1 MADLLESG
9 LAAHDNFRHSLT
21 SRIAPAFWTR
31 PMATGME
38 RMLEPPAAARL
49 ANAVSA
55 AMQAAFTAK
64 FCTKRA
70 KGSVRATVE
79 GPVLSTV
86 ERLALISGGP

>member
-55 AMQAAFTAK
+55 AKQAAFTAK

-70 KGSVRATVE
+70 RG
-79 GPVLSTV
+79 
-86 ERLALISGGP
+86 RLAQALKGLS